1 MLVVELKMNGEIGEL
16 TENAVRVRFL
26 ASPINPSDLNQIE
39 GSYPVKPAQLPAVG
53 GNEGVARVEEVGK
66 NVSGLKAGDLVV
78 PGKSAL
84 GKRVLFREF
93 LYFFKAVGEILRY

>member
-1 MLVVELKMNGEIGEL
+1 LGEL

-39 GSYPVKPAQLPAVG
+39 GTYPVKPLELPAVG

-66 NVSGLKAGDLVV
+66 MVEGFKVGDLVV
-78 PGKSAL
+78 PAISAL
-84 GKRVLFREF
+84 GKSVFDYGVIE
-93 LYFFKAVGEILRY
+93 